1 MAAAFNMASLLGA
14 LEETKSLIHLQD
26 EQIKAKQHALELSKR
41 RRSGSSREENRIKE
55 TIETLEKRLKS
66 LHDDFDRKNRALR
79 RQGNVEMSNSLS
91 KISELQRK
99 QISELREAMTAIQT
113 QSGALVSEIKALY
126 DILSNLA
133 ESAAAEK
140 QEVRHAAQ
148 HARALQRE
156 ADRRFASDLELVI
169 GKMTRVTRSR
179 SRSPMGRSSRSKS
192 RSRSPRRGGA
202 TRRQRK

>member
-1 MAAAFNMASLLGA
+1 MKSLLGA

-41 RRSGSSREENRIKE
+41 RRSGSSREETRIKE
-55 TIETLEKRLKS
+55 TIEMLEKRLKS

-79 RQGNVEMSNSLS
+79 RQGNVEMSNNSLS
-91 KISELQRK
+91 KISEFQRK
-99 QISELREAMTAIQT
+99 LISELREAMTAIQT
-113 QSGALVSEIKALY
+113 QSGTLVSEIKALY
-126 DILSNLA
+126 DLLSNLA
-133 ESAAAEK
+133 ASEAAEK

-148 HARALQRE
+148 HAKALQRE

-192 RSRSPRRGGA
+192 RSRSPRHGGA